1 MLSKVISAKI
11 GVKTYVGLIIV
22 KNEKKTNAVLYNIV
36 KRLSWVT
43 YDFDAVIIPLHVQR
57 KTSQI

>member
-43 YDFDAVIIPLHVQR
+43 YDFDAVIIPLPCST
-57 KTSQI
+57 KD